1 MTDALNQ
8 NTQAMNRV
16 ADALEAKAKKEEEA
30 KNDVNKKLSAAMGA
44 VGKNTATILGLSQ
57 GLLSITGIFSKAAQ
71 QNTQLVRQ
79 LSQFTVTSRQNSK
92 SLIDTLDT
100 GYSTLQEGLETQGEL
115 IGAGMG
121 DLSKQNKSSFLAM
134 KALGMNL
141 AQTIAITRFNVDAVG
156 LSTEAS
162 VDLARSIQ

>member
-57 GLLSITGIFSKAAQ
+57 G
-71 QNTQLVRQ
+71 
-79 LSQFTVTSRQNSK
+79 
-92 SLIDTLDT
+92 
-100 GYSTLQEGLETQGEL
+100 
-115 IGAGMG
+115 
-121 DLSKQNKSSFLAM
+121 
-134 KALGMNL
+134 
-141 AQTIAITRFNVDAVG
+141 
-156 LSTEAS
+156 
-162 VDLARSIQ
+162 